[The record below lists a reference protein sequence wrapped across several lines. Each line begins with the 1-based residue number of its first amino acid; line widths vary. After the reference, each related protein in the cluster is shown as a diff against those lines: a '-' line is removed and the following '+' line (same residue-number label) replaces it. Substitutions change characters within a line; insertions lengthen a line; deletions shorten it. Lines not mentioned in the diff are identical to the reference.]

1 MRMNHLF
8 TKFIYCFL
16 FSLLSFTTMAQP
28 KFYTLASPTEANT
41 NMYITLRMVIENG
54 KTVQQFSP
62 PNLSDFN
69 IISGPNQEQSMNN
82 INGVVSQSLSVIYIL
97 EPKKKG
103 IYTIAG
109 GSAVVDGQTLKSN
122 SVKLNI
128 TGGASKSNQPNNNN
142 SPFAGLR
149 DLFDEPKPEKQFDD
163 YILRNGETVPDKVSK
178 NMQLRL
184 QTDKTSCFVGE
195 PILATYK
202 LYTRLKSESSL
213 EKNPSFNGF
222 SVVDM
227 LQQVDQSAYTHENL
241 NGREY
246 NVYIIRKAQLYP
258 LQAGAAELELATLD
272 NKIVFVKAEPGNSN
286 YGNTFTENVSI
297 SSKPLVVNVKPLP
310 EAGKPANFDGAVG
323 NFEIE
328 SSVEKNKFSTDETGL
343 LRINISGSGNM
354 QLLTAPE
361 IPWPKGFDAFETKD
375 FDNTNMTTIPISGS
389 KTFEIPF
396 AVSEAGEYKIPA
408 ISFSFFNPA
417 TASYKTVSSKPITIS
432 VLKGSG
438 KPISRI
444 VAKTENKKSSSA
456 LGNFF
461 ANRWLVILA
470 IAGLMFTG
478 IFVWLK
484 KDKKKIIKET
494 VVQKLVIVETKLPE
508 ENISATLLS
517 NKNYLEKTEACLQKY
532 DCVDFYTL
540 LNAELKYFITEK
552 FSTQG
557 EIINSKTLVNILDNA
572 GVDNNLSLQTQVL
585 FQDIEWQLYTP
596 FERNEKLNE
605 TYAKAQ
611 TIIQV
616 LSKHKV

>member
-16 FSLLSFTTMAQP
+16 FSFLSFTTMAQP

-227 LQQVDQSAYTHENL
+227 LQQVDQSTYTHENL

-246 NVYIIRKAQLYP
+246 NVYVIRKAQLYP

-286 YGNTFTENVSI
+286 YSNTFTENVSI

-310 EAGKPANFDGAVG
+310 EAGKPASFDGAVG

-361 IPWPKGFDAFETKD
+361 IPWPKGFDAFETKN
-375 FDNTNMTTIPISGS
+375 FDNTNMATIPISGS

-396 AVSEAGEYKIPA
+396 AVSDAGEYKIPA
-408 ISFSFFNPA
+408 ITFSFFNPA
-417 TASYKTVSSKPITIS
+417 TSSYKTVLSKPIAIT

-438 KPISRI
+438 KPISRV
-444 VAKTENKKSSSA
+444 VAKTEAKKSSSA
-456 LGNFF
+456 LSNFF

-470 IAGLMFTG
+470 IAGLMFIG

-494 VVQKLVIVETKLPE
+494 VVQKPVVVETKLAE
-508 ENISATLLS
+508 ENISAILVS
-517 NKNYLEKTEACLQKY
+517 NKNYLEKTETCLQKY
-532 DCVDFYTL
+532 DCVDFYSL
-540 LNAELKYFITEK
+540 LNTELKHFIAER
-552 FSTQG
+552 FNAQG
-557 EIINSKTLVNILDNA
+557 EVINSKTLVNILEHA
-572 GVDNNLSLQTQVL
+572 GVDNNISLQAQSL

-596 FERNEKLNE
+596 FERSEKLNE

-616 LSKHKV
+616 LSMHKY